1 MNTLKSINMKKLKSN
16 DIIPVIK
23 NNCSNTFI
31 MYPENVFSIA
41 DELNITSNEVI
52 EKYLTPYLKAPVPF
66 FISISNGK
74 CSLCDNGKCMVKNK
88 PTACKLYPVVRLYS
102 DGNFNY
108 FIAKENKSDV
118 INTITLN
125 ELINSNKYEFTESS
139 LKFYNF
145 VNQAIINGVEKS
157 KKLCESDRAK
167 FLSIILTILY
177 GNYIPNTD
185 SNIDSR
191 YNDVL
196 KFIKTGVVNDD

>member
-1 MNTLKSINMKKLKSN
+1 MKKLNSN
-16 DIIPVIK
+16 DIIPIIK
-23 NNCSNTFI
+23 NNCSNAFI

-41 DELNITSNEVI
+41 DEMNITSNEVI

-66 FISISNGK
+66 FVSTSNGK
-74 CSLCDNGKCMVKNK
+74 CSLYDNGKCIVKNK

-145 VNQAIINGVEKS
+145 VNKAIINGVEKS

-185 SNIDSR
+185 SNIDNR

-196 KFIKTGVVNDD
+196 KFIKIGVVNDD